1 MNGQSKE
8 ERVLLQGAN
17 WKELRFFQKLE
28 ALVPSDTIAPLEV
41 SILLFY
47 PQPSHKKNILQ
58 NDFLRR
64 NIRTGT
70 D

>member
-47 PQPSHKKNILQ
+47 PQSSH
-58 NDFLRR
+58 
-64 NIRTGT
+64 
-70 D
+70 